1 MVEANANSQLCPD
14 TLGYPCEVC
23 DQGFR
28 TKIGRS
34 QHVRQMHKAEYNA
47 VVSATAPSRRLWS
60 LEERRILAALEIEA
74 VEAGVTGSLDRHL
87 ATLFT
92 SRTYDSIKGQR
103 KLKPYER
110 ILTIV
115 KAERAGRIKSV
126 LALNRDV
133 SNVNQVE
140 TADTPSNPGGS
151 NDHSTRAASPDPNRF
166 KNALLEEINETL
178 VKLNKRKSPIAS
190 QLASAVKVFLRSANQ
205 ERRMYRIMEWLNK
218 TLDRNPN
225 GGNRPRNGGSSM
237 LIKKGNRRSR
247 VRQEYA
253 ILQKLYKRSTRRA
266 FEYVID
272 PKGSTDNS
280 PSFTAEMFEFWKNI
294 YEGGDHLA
302 NERTPEVEAMP
313 ISETAADCIW
323 APITAD
329 DVEFSELER
338 TSAAGPD
345 GVSVKQW
352 RSITYDQRS
361 IVYNVLMLHGH
372 IDPDLLRARTIF
384 IPKVDRPETPD
395 KFRPIGI
402 TSVIIRQLHRI
413 FAKRLRAF
421 RGYDDRQK
429 AFCNVDGV
437 AENLLLLKALM
448 DDAQREQNEL
458 HIVSIDIR
466 KAFDSVSHSSILS
479 TMTRLACPRPFVEYV
494 KWVYDHATT
503 NLHYG
508 GHKQKVK
515 VLKGVLQGD
524 PLSPVVFNYLIDRAL
539 GKLDDSI
546 GYSLKHQ
553 RVNCM
558 AFADDIILISG
569 SVEGMKHNLKKLVGS
584 LTEFG
589 LDVNIQKSHAMSLI
603 PDGKRKKTYV
613 SETPSFEINGIYLRQ
628 LGVNDQWT
636 YLGVR
641 FEGSQAVGDVSSL
654 TCQLKKIGKAHLKP
668 QQKYLLLRNHLIPK
682 FQHGMVLGKTSKN
695 MLESLD
701 IEIRQAMRAW
711 MKFPHDT
718 PIAYFHAKVKIGGL
732 SIPSLSLDIP
742 QMRLA
747 RMEKMVERG
756 CPFSRAVAKTAYYR
770 TTSTNDRMHL
780 KAIVG
785 EVGKEEIAKYWEAKL
800 NGMIDTKDLAQSKYC
815 PVANSF
821 IWSNAAQWS
830 GRHYV
835 NLHRIRI
842 GCLPTRS
849 RRNRGR
855 DGEALCRAGCGKSE
869 SNYHVIQQC
878 SRTRGGR
885 SLRHNGV
892 VSLLQRELSKRN
904 GLQVFS
910 EPRIVTAVGLRK
922 PDLIMTDGETAT
934 VIDVHIVSGHDMA
947 ADRSDKI
954 QKYQGIPGF
963 DQQVMNRY
971 YCSASTE
978 FEAITMSYKGIFE
991 KTSAMYLQKLKITKQ
1006 TLRRM
1011 SASVLFGSWMNWCCF
1026 NTNFWRRPS
1035 TRRG

>member
-1 MVEANANSQLCPD
+1 MAEANGNSQLCPEV
-14 TLGYPCEVC
+14 LGYPCEVC
-23 DQGFR
+23 GREFPS
-28 TKIGRS
+28 KIGRS
-34 QHVRQMHKAEYNA
+34 QHVRQIHKDEYNA
-47 VVSATAPSRRLWS
+47 LVSASAPSGRMWS
-60 LEERRILAALEIEA
+60 LEERRILAVLEVEA

-87 ATLFT
+87 ATLFA
-92 SRTYDSIKGQR
+92 SRTYDSIRGQR
-103 KLKPYER
+103 KQESYKR
-110 ILTIV
+110 ILKIV
-115 KAERAGRIKSV
+115 RAERARRIKSV

-140 TADTPSNPGGS
+140 TGNTASSPSGS
-151 NDHSTRAASPDPNRF
+151 NDHSTRATSLDPNRF
-166 KNALLEEINETL
+166 KNALLEELNLTL
-178 VKLNKRKSPIAS
+178 IKLNKSKSPVVRE
-190 QLASAVKVFLRSANQ
+190 LVSAVKVFLRSANQ

-218 TLDRNPN
+218 TLARNRNGESRSRN
-225 GGNRPRNGGSSM
+225 GGNSM
-237 LIKKGNRRSR
+237 LIKRGNRRSR
-247 VRQEYA
+247 NKQKYA
-253 ILQKLYKRSTRRA
+253 ILQKLFKRSAKRA
-266 FEYVID
+266 FEYIID

-280 PSFTAEMFEFWKNI
+280 PSFTADMFDFWKNI
-294 YEGGDHLA
+294 YEGGDPRA
-302 NERTPEVEAMP
+302 NEAPEEEVRP
-313 ISETAADCIW
+313 ISGAAGADCIW

-352 RSITYDQRS
+352 RSIKYDQRS
-361 IVYNVLMLHGH
+361 IIYNVFMLHGH
-372 IDPDLLRARTIF
+372 IDPDLLRARTVF
-384 IPKVDRPETPD
+384 IPKVDRPDSPS

-421 RGYDDRQK
+421 QGYDYRQK
-429 AFCNVDGV
+429 VFCNVDGV

-448 DDAQREQNEL
+448 DDAQRERNEL

-466 KAFDSVSHSSILS
+466 KAFDSVSHSSILN

-503 NLHYG
+503 NLQYG

-515 VLKGVLQGD
+515 ILKGVLQGD

-539 GKLDDSI
+539 GSLSDNI

-584 LTEFG
+584 LTELG
-589 LDVNIQKSHAMSLI
+589 LDVNIQKSHALSLI
-603 PDGKRKKTYV
+603 PDGKQKKTYV
-613 SETPSFEINGIYLRQ
+613 SESPSFEINGTYLRQ

-636 YLGVR
+636 YLGVK
-641 FEGSQAVGDVSSL
+641 FEGSQAAGDVSGF
-654 TCQLKKIGKAHLKP
+654 TCKLKKIGKAHLKP
-668 QQKYLLLRNHLIPK
+668 QQKYLLLRNHLIPQY
-682 FQHGMVLGKTSKN
+682 QHTMVLGKTSIKL
-695 MLESLD
+695 LESLD
-701 IEIRQAMRAW
+701 IAIRQAMRAW
-711 MKFPHDT
+711 LKFPHDT
-718 PIAYFHAKVKIGGL
+718 PIAYFHAKVKTGGL
-732 SIPSLSLDIP
+732 SIPSLSLNIP
-742 QMRLA
+742 QIRLA
-747 RMEKMVERG
+747 RLEKMVERG
-756 CPFSRAVAKTAYYR
+756 CPFSKALAKTAYYR
-770 TTSTNDRMHL
+770 STSTYDRMHL
-780 KAIVG
+780 VSIVG
-785 EVGKEEIAKYWEAKL
+785 DIGKEDIAKYWESKL
-800 NGMIDTKDLAQSKYC
+800 NGMVDTKDLAQSKYC

-821 IWSNAAQWS
+821 IWSRAAQWT

-855 DGEALCRAGCGKSE
+855 AGEALCRAGCGKSE

-892 VSLLQRELSKRN
+892 VSLLAGELSKTN
-904 GLQVFS
+904 GLQVFI
-910 EPRIVTAVGLRK
+910 EPRIETAVGLRK
-922 PDLIMTDGETAT
+922 PDLIITDGETAT
-934 VIDVHIVSGHDMA
+934 VIDVHIVGGHDMA

-954 QKYQGIPGF
+954 QKYQSIPDF
-963 DQQVMNRY
+963 DQQVMKRY
-971 YCSASTE
+971 YCSEQTK
-978 FEAITMSYKGIFE
+978 FEAITMSYKGIYE

-1006 TLRRM
+1006 MLYRM
-1011 SASVLFGSWMNWCCF
+1011 STSVLFGSWMNFCCF
-1026 NTNFWRRPS
+1026 NTNFWRRP
-1035 TRRG
+1035 G

>member
-1 MVEANANSQLCPD
+1 MVEANVNTQLCPE
-14 TLGYPCEVC
+14 TLGYPCKVC
-23 DQGFR
+23 GREFKN
-28 TKIGRS
+28 KIGRS
-34 QHVRQMHKAEYNA
+34 QHVRQIHKTEYNES
-47 VVSATAPSRRLWS
+47 VSARAPSRRNWS
-60 LEERRILAALEIEA
+60 LEEKRILAVWEVEA

-92 SRTYDSIKGQR
+92 SRTYDSIRGQR
-103 KLKPYER
+103 KQESYKRVLK
-110 ILTIV
+110 IV
-115 KAERAGRIKSV
+115 KAEIARRIKSSA
-126 LALNRDV
+126 LALSRDA
-133 SNVNQVE
+133 SNINQVE
-140 TADTPSNPGGS
+140 TVDTTSSGL
-151 NDHSTRAASPDPNRF
+151 DHNRF
-166 KNALLEEINETL
+166 KNALLEEINQTL
-178 VKLNKRKSPIAS
+178 TKLNKSKSQIS
-190 QLASAVKVFLRSANQ
+190 KQLASATKVFLRSANQ

-218 TLDRNPN
+218 TLNRNPN
-225 GGNRPRNGGSSM
+225 GGGNGSRSRGNPV
-237 LIKKGNRRSR
+237 LIKRGNRCSQ
-247 VRQEYA
+247 VKQEYA
-253 ILQKLYKRSTRRA
+253 ILQKLFKRSAKRA
-266 FEYVID
+266 FEYIID
-272 PKGSTDNS
+272 PKGTTDNS
-280 PSFTAEMFEFWKNI
+280 PSFTADMFDFWKNI
-294 YEGGDHLA
+294 YEGVDRSVNDG
-302 NERTPEVEAMP
+302 TPEEEVTE
-313 ISETAADCIW
+313 ISKAAGADCIW

-329 DVEFSELER
+329 DVEFSELDR

-361 IVYNVLMLHGH
+361 IIYNVFMVHGH
-372 IDPDLLRARTIF
+372 IDPDLLRARTVF
-384 IPKVDRPETPD
+384 IPKVDKPESPD

-421 RGYDDRQK
+421 RGYDYRQK

-448 DDAQREQNEL
+448 DDAQREQKEL

-466 KAFDSVSHSSILS
+466 KAFDSVSHSSILN
-479 TMTRLACPRPFVEYV
+479 TMTRIACPRPFVEYV
-494 KWVYDHATT
+494 KWVYKHATT

-515 VLKGVLQGD
+515 ILKGVLQGD

-539 GKLDDSI
+539 ESLSENI

-553 RVNCM
+553 QVNCM

-569 SVEGMKHNLKKLVGS
+569 SVEGMKHNLKKFVGS
-584 LTEFG
+584 LTELG
-589 LDVNIQKSHAMSLI
+589 LDVNIQKSHAISLI
-603 PDGKRKKTYV
+603 PDGKNKKTYV
-613 SETPSFEINGIYLRQ
+613 SGTPSFEINGVYLRQ

-636 YLGVR
+636 YLGVK

-654 TCQLKKIGKAHLKP
+654 TCKLKKIGRAHLKP
-668 QQKYLLLRNHLIPK
+668 QQKYLLLRNHLIPQY
-682 FQHGMVLGKTSKN
+682 QHTMVLGKTSIN
-695 MLESLD
+695 LLESLD
-701 IEIRQAMRAW
+701 IEIRQAMRTW
-711 MKFPHDT
+711 LKFPHDT
-718 PIAYFHAKVKIGGL
+718 PIAYFHAKVKTGGL
-732 SIPSLSLDIP
+732 SIPNLSLNIP
-742 QMRLA
+742 QIRLA
-747 RMEKMVERG
+747 RLDKMVKRG
-756 CPFSRAVAKTAYYR
+756 CPFSRAMAKTAYYKS
-770 TTSTNDRMHL
+770 TSTYDRMHL
-780 KAIVG
+780 VSIVG
-785 EVGKEEIAKYWEAKL
+785 DIGKEDIAKYWETKL
-800 NGMIDTKDLAQSKYC
+800 NGMIDTKDLAQSKHC

-821 IWSNAAQWS
+821 IWSKAAQWT

-892 VSLLQRELSKRN
+892 VSLLASELSKRS
-904 GLQVFS
+904 GLQVFI

-922 PDLIMTDGETAT
+922 PDLIITDGETAT

-954 QKYQGIPGF
+954 QKYQSIPDF
-963 DQQVMNRY
+963 DQQLMKRY
-971 YCSASTE
+971 YCSESTE

-991 KTSAMYLQKLKITKQ
+991 KSSAMFLQKLKITKQ
-1006 TLRRM
+1006 MLYRM
-1011 SASVLFGSWMNWCCF
+1011 STSVLFGSWMNWCCF
-1026 NTNFWRRPS
+1026 NTNFWK
-1035 TRRG
+1035 RG